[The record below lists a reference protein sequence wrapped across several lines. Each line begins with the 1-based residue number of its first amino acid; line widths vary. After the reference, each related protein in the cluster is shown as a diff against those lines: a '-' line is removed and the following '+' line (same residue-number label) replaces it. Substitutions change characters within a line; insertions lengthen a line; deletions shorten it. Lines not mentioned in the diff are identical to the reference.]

1 MDASHASEPLRCLFH
16 DAKCEETRCEEV
28 KRSPGGV
35 TPLVGV
41 TWGRLGHFRGVPRG
55 SHGEKCS
62 LSDQKGGNRHE
73 TDAKKMQFL
82 PNLGK
87 FDQKRVFVQVVPER
101 FQPSE
106 LGYLVP
112 RPTRTS
118 VT

>member
-55 SHGEKCS
+55 SHGEKYS
-62 LSDQKGGNRHE
+62 LSEQNGG
-73 TDAKKMQFL
+73 T
-82 PNLGK
+82 
-87 FDQKRVFVQVVPER
+87 
-101 FQPSE
+101 
-106 LGYLVP
+106 
-112 RPTRTS
+112 
-118 VT
+118 